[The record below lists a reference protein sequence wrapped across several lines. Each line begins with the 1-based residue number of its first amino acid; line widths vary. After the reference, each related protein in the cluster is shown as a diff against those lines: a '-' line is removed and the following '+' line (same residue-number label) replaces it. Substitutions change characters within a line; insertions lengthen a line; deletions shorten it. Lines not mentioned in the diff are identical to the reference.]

1 MKFFKIT
8 VFSFFALAAC
18 GSLRAQDL
26 QGVVRDAENQPL
38 VGASVYWAGTTIGA
52 STDAQGAFLLHRV
65 KGYDKLVASYLG
77 FVNDTLDV
85 KNGVDKVA
93 FALRSEGVALEG
105 VVVEGNLSGNFV
117 KRDGIVK
124 GEMISFAGLCKMA
137 CCNLAESFENSASVT
152 VGYSDAISGARQ
164 IKMLGLAGTY
174 TQILDENRP
183 IMRGLSAP
191 YGLSYTPGMWLNSIQ
206 VSKGVASVTAGH
218 EAITGQ
224 INLEHRKPTD
234 DERLFV
240 NLYLDDELRPEANVS
255 TAFPVTKDK
264 KLSSVILLHGSMD
277 TDARKMDHNHDG
289 FRDLPKSDQINVAN
303 KWLYAADNGTQV
315 RWGWK
320 FVQENRLGG
329 MLDYKNT
336 RTMREAM
343 EKDWDWRAGDKKM
356 PLYGSH
362 IRNRNANGYFKVGM
376 PVGPAVYD
384 PDEQDEMRSN
394 LAFVADFDHFS
405 EDAYFGLNDY
415 TGNQNSLALNLM
427 YNHYFTYRSS
437 LIVGVQGHLDYYR
450 EKLLNP
456 TPWIAAN
463 SVRNYDFD
471 RNEREAGAYAEYT
484 YAIKDKFSIVAGL
497 RGDYN
502 HYYDRFFLTPR
513 GHLKWNITPSTTLR
527 ASGGLGY
534 RSTNVITDNIGV
546 LANHYYD
553 RFFLTPRG
561 HLKWNITPSTTLRAS
576 GGLGY
581 RSTNVITDNIGVL
594 ATGRAIT
601 FLDNESGKFD
611 FRKFDRMEK
620 ALTVGGSLTQT
631 FGLVN
636 PGDATLSFDYFRTQ
650 FYNSVVAD
658 QEMFDRMEKAL
669 TVGGSLTQT
678 FGLVNPGDATLS
690 FDYFRTQFYNSVV
703 ADQEMY
709 ADRIVFYDTDGRSYT
724 DTYQI
729 DFSWSPVERLDIFAT
744 FRYTDSEMTIRR
756 ADGGTARVERPLVSQ
771 YKTLLNIQYA
781 TKFRRWVFDATAQLN
796 GPARI
801 PTQTGDL
808 DDSYY
813 SPRYP
818 MFFAQVSRKVG
829 KFDIYAG
836 CENIADYRQKDPIL
850 NAQDPYDYKFNSMN
864 VWGPLMGR
872 KFYVGLR
879 FNLY

>member
-26 QGVVRDAENQPL
+26 RGVVRDAENQPL

-240 NLYLDDELRPEANVS
+240 NLYLDDELRPEANIS

-484 YAIKDKFSIVAGL
+484 YAIKDKFSVVAGL
-497 RGDYN
+497 RGDY
-502 HYYDRFFLTPR
+502 
-513 GHLKWNITPSTTLR
+513 
-527 ASGGLGY
+527 
-534 RSTNVITDNIGV
+534 
-546 LANHYYD
+546 NHYYD

-658 QEMFDRMEKAL
+658 QEM
-669 TVGGSLTQT
+669 
-678 FGLVNPGDATLS
+678 
-690 FDYFRTQFYNSVV
+690 
-703 ADQEMY
+703 Y
-709 ADRIVFYDTDGRSYT
+709 ADRIVFYNTDGRSYT

>member
-1 MKFFKIT
+1 MKINKAILLFT
-8 VFSFFALAAC
+8 ALAA
-18 GSLRAQDL
+18 GVSLHAQDMR
-26 QGVVRDAENQPL
+26 GVVRDADNQPL
-38 VGASVYWAGTTIGA
+38 VGASVYWAGTTVGA
-52 STDAQGAFLLHRV
+52 STDAGGAFLLHRV

-77 FVNDTLDV
+77 YVNDTLL
-85 KNGVDKVA
+85 VA
-93 FALRSEGVALEG
+93 GTEPVEFRLAAEGVALDDVVIEG
-105 VVVEGNLSGNFV
+105 AMSGNFV

-240 NLYLDDELRPEANVS
+240 NLYLDDELRPEANIS
-255 TAFPVTKDK
+255 TAFPVTRDK

-277 TDARKMDHNHDG
+277 TDVRKMDHNHDG
-289 FRDLPKSDQINVAN
+289 FRDLPKADQINFAN
-303 KWLYAADNGTQV
+303 KWLYAADNGTQI

-329 MLDYKNT
+329 MLDYKDNT
-336 RTMREAM
+336 SMRRAM
-343 EKDWDWRAGDKKM
+343 ADGWDWKSSGADM

-362 IRNRNANGYFKVGM
+362 IRNRGANGYFKIGM

-394 LAFVADFDHFS
+394 LAFVADFDHFN
-405 EDAYFGLNDY
+405 EEAYFGLNSY
-415 TGNQNSLALNLM
+415 RGNENSLSANLM

-437 LIVGVQGHLDYYR
+437 LIVGAQAHLAYYR
-450 EKLLNP
+450 EGLLNP
-456 TPWIAAN
+456 TPWIEGTEPHD
-463 SVRNYDFD
+463 YDFN
-471 RNEREAGAYAEYT
+471 RNEREAGVYAEYT
-484 YAIKDKFSIVAGL
+484 YAIKDKFSVVAGV

-502 HYYDRFFLTPR
+502 HYYDRFFVTPR
-513 GHLKWNITPSTTLR
+513 GHLRWNLTPSTTLR
-527 ASGGLGY
+527 ASAGLGY
-534 RSTNVITDNIGV
+534 RSTNIITDNIGM
-546 LANHYYD
+546 
-553 RFFLTPRG
+553 
-561 HLKWNITPSTTLRAS
+561 
-576 GGLGY
+576 
-581 RSTNVITDNIGVL
+581 L
-594 ATGRAIT
+594 ATGRRI
-601 FLDNESGKFD
+601 EIPD
-611 FRKFDRMEK
+611 FKGFDRMEK
-620 ALTVGGSLTQT
+620 ALTVGGSLTQSFSLAGT
-631 FGLVN
+631 DN
-636 PGDATLSFDYFRTQ
+636 ATLSFDYFRTQ
-650 FYNSVVAD
+650 FYNA
-658 QEMFDRMEKAL
+658 
-669 TVGGSLTQT
+669 
-678 FGLVNPGDATLS
+678 
-690 FDYFRTQFYNSVV
+690 VV

-709 ADRIVFYDTDGRSYT
+709 ADRIVLYNSDGRSFT

-729 DFSWSPVERLDIFAT
+729 DFSWTPVERLDIFAT
-744 FRYTDSEMTIRR
+744 FRYTDSEMTIKRPE
-756 ADGGTARVERPLVSQ
+756 GGSARVERPLVSQ

-801 PTQTGDL
+801 PTQTGNL

-850 NAQDPYDYKFNSMN
+850 SASNPWSSDFNSMN

-872 KFYVGLR
+872 KFYIGLR
-879 FNLY
+879 LNIY

>member
-1 MKFFKIT
+1 MKRF
-8 VFSFFALAAC
+8 VYFALSAFFIAA
-18 GSLRAQDL
+18 GGTLRAQDIR
-26 QGVVRDAENQPL
+26 GAVRDADDRPL
-38 VGASVYWAGTTIGA
+38 AGASVYWAGTTVGA
-52 STDAQGAFLLHRV
+52 STDAEGAFLLHRV
-65 KGYDKLVASYLG
+65 KGYDRLVASYLG
-77 FVNDTLDV
+77 YVNDTLRIDEAV
-85 KNGVDKVA
+85 QRAD
-93 FALRSEGVALEG
+93 FALRAEGVELEG

-234 DERLFV
+234 SERLFV

-255 TAFPVTKDK
+255 TAFPVSRDK
-264 KLSSVILLHGSMD
+264 KLSSVILLHGSGD
-277 TDARKMDHNHDG
+277 TDVRKMDHNHDG
-289 FRDLPKSDQINVAN
+289 FRDLPRSAQFNVAN

-320 FVQENRLGG
+320 FVQESRLGG
-329 MLDYKNT
+329 MLDYRNT
-336 RTMREAM
+336 DAMREAM
-343 EKDWDWRAGDKKM
+343 FRDWDWQTEGTRM

-376 PVGPAVYD
+376 PVGPSVYD
-384 PDEQDEMRSN
+384 EAEQDEMRSN
-394 LAFVADFDHFS
+394 LAFVADFDHFD
-405 EDAYFGLNDY
+405 EEAYFGLNDY
-415 TGNQNSLALNLM
+415 SGNQNSLSLNLM

-437 LIVGVQGHLDYYR
+437 LNVGVQAHLDYYR
-450 EKLLNP
+450 ETLGND
-456 TPWIAAN
+456 TPWLGSDRA
-463 SVRNYDFD
+463 YDFGRD
-471 RNEREAGAYAEYT
+471 EEEVGAYAEYT
-484 YAIKDKFSIVAGL
+484 YAVRDKFSVVAGL

-502 HYYDRFFLTPR
+502 AFYDRFFLTPS
-513 GHLKWNITPSTTLR
+513 GHVKWNVTPSTTLR
-527 ASGGLGY
+527 ASAGLGY
-534 RSTNVITDNIGV
+534 RSTNVITDNIGM
-546 LANHYYD
+546 
-553 RFFLTPRG
+553 
-561 HLKWNITPSTTLRAS
+561 
-576 GGLGY
+576 
-581 RSTNVITDNIGVL
+581 L
-594 ATGRAIT
+594 ATGRELVIPALGD
-601 FLDNESGKFD
+601 LD
-611 FRKFDRMEK
+611 RLEK
-620 ALTVGGSLTQT
+620 ALTLGGSLTQT

-650 FYNSVVAD
+650 FCNSVVVD
-658 QEMFDRMEKAL
+658 QEYDA
-669 TVGGSLTQT
+669 QT
-678 FGLVNPGDATLS
+678 IRV
-690 FDYFRTQFYNSVV
+690 
-703 ADQEMY
+703 
-709 ADRIVFYDTDGRSYT
+709 YDSDGRSFT

-729 DFSWSPVERLDIFAT
+729 DFSWTPVERLDIFAT
-744 FRYTDSEMTIRR
+744 FRYTDSRMTIDRP
-756 ADGGTARVERPLVSQ
+756 DGTTARVERPLVSE

-808 DDSYY
+808 ADSRY

-818 MFFAQVSRKVG
+818 MFYAQVSRKVG
-829 KFDIYAG
+829 KFDIYVG
-836 CENIADYRQKDPIL
+836 CENIADYRQEDPIL
-850 NAQDPYDYKFNSMN
+850 NAANPYDYKFNSMN

-872 KFYVGLR
+872 KFYAGLR

>member
-1 MKFFKIT
+1 MKRF
-8 VFSFFALAAC
+8 VYFALSAFFIAA
-18 GSLRAQDL
+18 GGTLRAQDIR
-26 QGVVRDAENQPL
+26 GVVRDADDRPL
-38 VGASVYWAGTTIGA
+38 AGASVYWAGTTVGA
-52 STDAQGAFLLHRV
+52 STDAEGAFLLHRV
-65 KGYDKLVASYLG
+65 KGYDRLGASYLG
-77 FVNDTLDV
+77 YVNDTLRIDEAV
-85 KNGVDKVA
+85 QRAD
-93 FALRSEGVALEG
+93 FALRAEGVELEG

-234 DERLFV
+234 SERLFV

-255 TAFPVTKDK
+255 TAFPVSRDK
-264 KLSSVILLHGSMD
+264 KLSSVILLHGSGD
-277 TDARKMDHNHDG
+277 TDVRKMDHNHDG
-289 FRDLPKSDQINVAN
+289 FRDLPRSAQFNVAN

-320 FVQENRLGG
+320 FVQESRLGG
-329 MLDYKNT
+329 MLDYRNT
-336 RTMREAM
+336 DAMREAM
-343 EKDWDWRAGDKKM
+343 FRDWDWQAEGTRM

-376 PVGPAVYD
+376 PVGPSVYD
-384 PDEQDEMRSN
+384 EAEQDEMRSN
-394 LAFVADFDHFS
+394 LAFVADFDHFD
-405 EDAYFGLNDY
+405 EEAYFGLNDY
-415 TGNQNSLALNLM
+415 SGNQNSLALNLM

-437 LIVGVQGHLDYYR
+437 LNVGVQAHLDYYR
-450 EKLLNP
+450 ETLGND
-456 TPWIAAN
+456 TPWLGSDRA
-463 SVRNYDFD
+463 YDFGRD
-471 RNEREAGAYAEYT
+471 EEEVGAYAEYT
-484 YAIKDKFSIVAGL
+484 YAVRDKFSVVAGL

-502 HYYDRFFLTPR
+502 AFYDRFFLTPR
-513 GHLKWNITPSTTLR
+513 GHVKWNVTPSTTLR
-527 ASGGLGY
+527 ASAGLGY
-534 RSTNVITDNIGV
+534 RSTNVITDNIGM
-546 LANHYYD
+546 
-553 RFFLTPRG
+553 
-561 HLKWNITPSTTLRAS
+561 
-576 GGLGY
+576 
-581 RSTNVITDNIGVL
+581 L
-594 ATGRAIT
+594 ATGRELVIPALGD
-601 FLDNESGKFD
+601 LD
-611 FRKFDRMEK
+611 RLEK
-620 ALTVGGSLTQT
+620 ALTLGGSLTQT

-650 FYNSVVAD
+650 FCNSVVVD
-658 QEMFDRMEKAL
+658 QEYDA
-669 TVGGSLTQT
+669 QT
-678 FGLVNPGDATLS
+678 IRV
-690 FDYFRTQFYNSVV
+690 
-703 ADQEMY
+703 
-709 ADRIVFYDTDGRSYT
+709 YDSDGRSFT

-729 DFSWSPVERLDIFAT
+729 DFSWTPVERLDIFAT
-744 FRYTDSEMTIRR
+744 FRYTDSRMTIDRP
-756 ADGGTARVERPLVSQ
+756 DGTTARVERPLVSE

-808 DDSYY
+808 ADSRY

-818 MFFAQVSRKVG
+818 MFYAQVSRKVG
-829 KFDIYAG
+829 KFDIYVG
-836 CENIADYRQKDPIL
+836 CENIADYRQEDPIL
-850 NAQDPYDYKFNSMN
+850 NAANPYDYKFNSMN

-872 KFYVGLR
+872 KFYAGLR

>member
-26 QGVVRDAENQPL
+26 RGVVRDAENQPL

-394 LAFVADFDHFS
+394 LAVVADFDHFS

-484 YAIKDKFSIVAGL
+484 YAIKDKFSVVAGL

-546 LANHYYD
+546 LATGREIRLADFRNGRLEYVD
-553 RFFLTPRG
+553 L
-561 HLKWNITPSTTLRAS
+561 N
-576 GGLGY
+576 GLG
-581 RSTNVITDNIGVL
+581 
-594 ATGRAIT
+594 
-601 FLDNESGKFD
+601 
-611 FRKFDRMEK
+611 
-620 ALTVGGSLTQT
+620 
-631 FGLVN
+631 
-636 PGDATLSFDYFRTQ
+636 
-650 FYNSVVAD
+650 
-658 QEMFDRMEKAL
+658 RMEKAL

>member
-1 MKFFKIT
+1 MKRF
-8 VFSFFALAAC
+8 VYFALSAFFIAA
-18 GSLRAQDL
+18 GGTLRAQDIR
-26 QGVVRDAENQPL
+26 GAVRDADDRPL
-38 VGASVYWAGTTIGA
+38 AGASVYWAGTTVGA
-52 STDAQGAFLLHRV
+52 STDAEGAFLLHRV
-65 KGYDKLVASYLG
+65 KGYDRLVASYLG
-77 FVNDTLDV
+77 YVNDTLRIDEAV
-85 KNGVDKVA
+85 QRAD
-93 FALRSEGVALEG
+93 FALRAEGVELEG

-191 YGLSYTPGMWLNSIQ
+191 YGLSYTPGMWRNSIQ

-234 DERLFV
+234 SERLFV

-255 TAFPVTKDK
+255 TAFPVSRDK
-264 KLSSVILLHGSMD
+264 KLSSVILLHGSGD
-277 TDARKMDHNHDG
+277 TDVRKMDHNHDG
-289 FRDLPKSDQINVAN
+289 FRDLPRSAQFNVAN

-320 FVQENRLGG
+320 FVQESRLGG
-329 MLDYKNT
+329 MLDYRNT
-336 RTMREAM
+336 DAMREAM
-343 EKDWDWRAGDKKM
+343 FRDWDWQAEGTRM

-376 PVGPAVYD
+376 PVGPSVYD
-384 PDEQDEMRSN
+384 EAEQDEMRSN
-394 LAFVADFDHFS
+394 LAFVADFDHFD
-405 EDAYFGLNDY
+405 EEAYFGLNDY
-415 TGNQNSLALNLM
+415 SGNQNSLALNLM

-437 LIVGVQGHLDYYR
+437 LNVGVQAHLDYYR
-450 EKLLNP
+450 ETLGND
-456 TPWIAAN
+456 TPWLGSDRA
-463 SVRNYDFD
+463 YDFGRD
-471 RNEREAGAYAEYT
+471 EEEVGAYAEYT
-484 YAIKDKFSIVAGL
+484 YAVRDKFSVVAGL

-502 HYYDRFFLTPR
+502 AFYDRFFLTPR
-513 GHLKWNITPSTTLR
+513 GHVKWNVTPSTTLR
-527 ASGGLGY
+527 ASAGLGY
-534 RSTNVITDNIGV
+534 RSTNVITDNIGM
-546 LANHYYD
+546 
-553 RFFLTPRG
+553 
-561 HLKWNITPSTTLRAS
+561 
-576 GGLGY
+576 
-581 RSTNVITDNIGVL
+581 L
-594 ATGRAIT
+594 ATGRELVIPALGD
-601 FLDNESGKFD
+601 LD
-611 FRKFDRMEK
+611 RLEK
-620 ALTVGGSLTQT
+620 ALTLGGSLTQT

-650 FYNSVVAD
+650 FCNSVVVD
-658 QEMFDRMEKAL
+658 QEYDA
-669 TVGGSLTQT
+669 QT
-678 FGLVNPGDATLS
+678 IRV
-690 FDYFRTQFYNSVV
+690 
-703 ADQEMY
+703 
-709 ADRIVFYDTDGRSYT
+709 YDSDGRSFT

-729 DFSWSPVERLDIFAT
+729 DFSWTPVERLDIFAT
-744 FRYTDSEMTIRR
+744 FRYTDSRMTIDRP
-756 ADGGTARVERPLVSQ
+756 DGTTARVERPLVSE

-808 DDSYY
+808 ADSRY

-818 MFFAQVSRKVG
+818 MFYAQVSRKVG
-829 KFDIYAG
+829 KFDIYVG
-836 CENIADYRQKDPIL
+836 CENIADYRQEDPIL
-850 NAQDPYDYKFNSMN
+850 NAANPYDYKFNSMN

-872 KFYVGLR
+872 KFYAGLR